1 LQYDG
6 IKVKTQP
13 SSSLLYLA
21 MSLETPAS
29 EGNDSSG
36 RDVEGVNHETEEYK
50 IGDMTGQVSFREDE
64 VKTPRASKRL
74 SMFVAS
80 ESFIND
86 SQSHLFEKSYHPE
99 ILRAYNP
106 PKQRQRWVR
115 RILNCLRLDL
125 LSLLSLTF
133 ATLQGD
139 KRVLPRVNW
148 GDLFFDLF
156 YVAATYNVR

>member
-1 LQYDG
+1 M
-6 IKVKTQP
+6 T
-13 SSSLLYLA
+13 S
-21 MSLETPAS
+21 ETPVT

-36 RDVEGVNHETEEYK
+36 QDVEGVNHEKEEK
-50 IGDMTGQVSFREDE
+50 NIGF
-64 VKTPRASKRL
+64 VKTPRGNKRP
-74 SMFVAS
+74 SMYVAS

-86 SQSHLFEKSYHPE
+86 SQSHLFEVSYHPG

-115 RILNCLRLDL
+115 KILNCLRLDL

-133 ATLQGD
+133 AFLQGD